1 MQYHFYLVI
10 YSEFQ
15 VYFIACMSSICFIWY
30 HAIMLHD
37 ERALNFT
44 SLIYFLLSASIWHDS
59 CLILSFDVIDYSFDW
74 FCFTGHAQNKKE
86 IKLQNIEI
94 SLDWKVSMVMVHS

>member
-15 VYFIACMSSICFIWY
+15 VYFIACMSSIRFIWY

-44 SLIYFLLSASIWHDS
+44 SLIYF
-59 CLILSFDVIDYSFDW
+59 SFQHRFDTIVAW
-74 FCFTGHAQNKKE
+74 FYR
-86 IKLQNIEI
+86 LM
-94 SLDWKVSMVMVHS
+94 L